1 MTTPYSKIIG
11 DFLDKIAEYKFL
23 QYDEDESNQMAINYM
38 KRSCAQFNYIFK
50 HRTGFDLTDCDDQ
63 RQVFPFDI
71 EADAVDVI
79 SEGMVMQWM
88 KPYANN
94 SENLENFLN
103 TKDYSMN
110 STANLLSKV
119 RSAYLDVRAEFV
131 QAMREFSYN
140 HGELTQ
146 LHM

>member
-1 MTTPYSKIIG
+1 MATSYSEIIG
-11 DFLDKIAEYKFL
+11 DFLDKVSEYKFL
-23 QYDEDESNQMAINYM
+23 RCDEDECNQMAINYM
-38 KRSCAQFNYIFK
+38 KRACSQFNYIFK
-50 HRTGFDLTDCDDQ
+50 NRTGFDLHDCDDSTET
-63 RQVFPFDI
+63 FPFDI
-71 EADAVDVI
+71 AADAIDVI
-79 SEGMVMQWM
+79 SEGMLVQWM

-119 RSAYLDVRAEFV
+119 RSAYDDVRSEFV
-131 QAMREFSYN
+131 QAMREYSYN
-140 HGELTQ
+140 HGALNE